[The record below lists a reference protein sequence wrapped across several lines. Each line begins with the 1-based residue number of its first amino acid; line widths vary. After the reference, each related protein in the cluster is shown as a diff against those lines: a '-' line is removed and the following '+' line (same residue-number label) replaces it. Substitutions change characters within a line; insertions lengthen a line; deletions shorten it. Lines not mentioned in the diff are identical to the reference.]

1 MTEQEVRTLLTDALV
16 NLFEIE
22 LERIKPETN
31 LYEDLEIDSIDAI
44 DLIDHIKRETGRKL
58 QAEDFRNV
66 RTVEDVVQAVLKV
79 QQDSCFRFESAY
91 FQTALSIGQA
101 V

>member
-1 MTEQEVRTLLTDALV
+1 MTEQEIRTILTDTLV

-22 LERIKPETN
+22 PQRITPETN

-58 QAEDFRNV
+58 QADDFRSV
-66 RTVEDVVQAVLKV
+66 RTVEDVVQAVLRK
-79 QQDSCFRFESAY
+79 DAGSA
-91 FQTALSIGQA
+91 
-101 V
+101 

>member
-1 MTEQEVRTLLTDALV
+1 MTEQEVRILLTDALV

-22 LERIKPETN
+22 PERIKPETN

-58 QAEDFRNV
+58 QPANP
-66 RTVEDVVQAVLKV
+66 LKE
-79 QQDSCFRFESAY
+79 Q
-91 FQTALSIGQA
+91 
-101 V
+101 

>member
-1 MTEQEVRTLLTDALV
+1 MTMTEQEIRKILTDALV

-22 LERIKPETN
+22 PERIKPETN

-58 QAEDFRNV
+58 KADDFRNV
-66 RTVEDVVQAVLKV
+66 RTVDDVVQAVLRI
-79 QQDSCFRFESAY
+79 DGE
-91 FQTALSIGQA
+91 
-101 V
+101 

>member
-1 MTEQEVRTLLTDALV
+1 MTEQEIRQLLTDALV

-22 LERIKPETN
+22 PERIQLDTH

-58 QAEDFRNV
+58 KAEDFGNV
-66 RTVEDVVQAVLKV
+66 RTVEDVVQAVLH
-79 QQDSCFRFESAY
+79 
-91 FQTALSIGQA
+91 IGA
-101 V
+101 E

>member
-1 MTEQEVRTLLTDALV
+1 MTEQEIRQLLTDALV

-22 LERIKPETN
+22 PERIQPDTH

-58 QAEDFRNV
+58 KAEDFHNV
-66 RTVEDVVQAVLKV
+66 RTVEDVVQAVL
-79 QQDSCFRFESAY
+79 R
-91 FQTALSIGQA
+91 IGA
-101 V
+101 E

>member
-22 LERIKPETN
+22 PERIKPETN

-58 QAEDFRNV
+58 QPANP
-66 RTVEDVVQAVLKV
+66 LKE
-79 QQDSCFRFESAY
+79 Q
-91 FQTALSIGQA
+91 
-101 V
+101 